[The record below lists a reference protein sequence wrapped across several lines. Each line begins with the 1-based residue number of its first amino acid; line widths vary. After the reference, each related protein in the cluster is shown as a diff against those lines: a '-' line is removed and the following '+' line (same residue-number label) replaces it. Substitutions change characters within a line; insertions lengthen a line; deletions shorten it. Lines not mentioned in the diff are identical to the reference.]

1 MTYQELL
8 EQAKRAVSAGPEAGV
23 ENLLDVIQILNSHGP
38 NTRLIATDRLAFL
51 LAEFIEEP
59 TQQAA
64 RAVKH

>member
-8 EQAKRAVSAGPEAGV
+8 EQCKRAVSAAPEAGV
-23 ENLLDVIQILNSHGP
+23 DNILDVIQLLNAHGP
-38 NTRLIATDRLAFL
+38 TTRLIATDRVAFL

-59 TQQAA
+59 VQQAA